1 MSKRQVR
8 TFLER
13 AHEKGYEEG
22 RRKGY
27 AAGLAEGLVE
37 SLSDGIAKSL
47 MTVLHEV
54 MAESLLHCLEKG
66 RAEGF
71 RQALRGVARQRFGDD
86 AEDKFKQLTESID
99 SAETLER
106 MVGAAMWSKNEGD
119 LISRITSVIEEEVAR
134 VEVKKH
140 SAPSN

>member
-1 MSKRQVR
+1 MSKRHGR
-8 TFLER
+8 TWLDR
-13 AHEKGYEEG
+13 AYEKSYEKG
-22 RRKGY
+22 RRQGY
-27 AAGLAEGLVE
+27 AGGLAEGLIE

-47 MTVLHEV
+47 MAVLHEV
-54 MAESLLHCLEKG
+54 LAESLLHCLERG

-71 RQALRGVARQRFGDD
+71 RQALRGVASYRFGDD

-106 MVGAAMWSKNEGD
+106 MVGAAMWSKNGDD
-119 LISRITSVIEEEVAR
+119 LISRITGVIEEELAK
-134 VEVKKH
+134 VETKKP